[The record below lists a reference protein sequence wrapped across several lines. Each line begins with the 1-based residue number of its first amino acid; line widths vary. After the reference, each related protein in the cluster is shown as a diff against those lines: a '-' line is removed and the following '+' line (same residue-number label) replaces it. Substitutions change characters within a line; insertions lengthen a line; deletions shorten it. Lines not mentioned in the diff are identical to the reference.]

1 MKVQSFK
8 RISTD
13 NISDEYKQLAEK
25 LAYSINPFAEDVVT
39 ALDGRLSISENLNQ
53 SYKEVTVQVD
63 SSGIPIQTT
72 LVKSEITGR
81 VKGMNIEF
89 IENQTNINV
98 FPTAAPF
105 ITWTETSGIITIR
118 HITGLQTGN
127 KWKLRLLIKG
137 E

>member
-13 NISDEYKQLAEK
+13 NISAEYKQLAEK

-39 ALDGRLSISENLNQ
+39 ALDGRLSIAENLNQ
-53 SYKEVTVQVD
+53 SYKEITVQVN
-63 SSGIPIQTT
+63 SSGVPIQATQI
-72 LVKSEITGR
+72 KSDITGR
-81 VKGMNIEF
+81 AKGMNIEF

-105 ITWTETSGIITIR
+105 ITWTENEGIITVR